1 MAPGNYTLKFLFL
14 NILMKNVRFFLFCR
28 YMMLILKQNE
38 IYFFDRNNSC
48 FKVHNLTF
56 VKANNINDHLENTLV
71 DGVS

>member
-1 MAPGNYTLKFLFL
+1 MY
-14 NILMKNVRFFLFCR
+14 VFFLFCR